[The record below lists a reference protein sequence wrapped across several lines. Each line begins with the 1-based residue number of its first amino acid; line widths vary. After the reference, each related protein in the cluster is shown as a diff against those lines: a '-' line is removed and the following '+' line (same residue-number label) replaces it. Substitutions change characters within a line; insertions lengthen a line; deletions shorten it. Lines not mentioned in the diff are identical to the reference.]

1 MTILEE
7 AYHALIIIEHEPIL
21 FEDSAKMVDYVS
33 HAMKQAAHEA
43 TVLLCSSGIDPFL
56 EDLAKVADRVFY
68 FEEGLKTWR
77 G

>member
-1 MTILEE
+1 
-7 AYHALIIIEHEPIL
+7 
-21 FEDSAKMVDYVS
+21 MVDYVS